1 MDSNFDSK
9 PPKGRK
15 VKFQPKAPPRRVP
28 KIEVKSEVI
37 EEDTK
42 AAISEAKALELKQ
55 RFNENKNKERMKV
68 ERKGSY
74 VAFGSGAQSTSFKSY
89 GLHKSVC
96 KTSGGENSAF
106 DDAKVK
112 EYKEPWDLYSEYPSV
127 LPLRKPYS
135 GNPEYLDEEEF
146 GEAAESR
153 TYDETTANSAIELG
167 LLEENPEASAF
178 FMKLPPVIPMLKNV
192 QDVKENVKR
201 PGGPRGAAKLVRLNE
216 LPAGFIGKMLV
227 YKSGKVKLKLGDTLY
242 DVSSGMNCIFSQEL
256 VAMNAAEKHC
266 CTIGEISKLATVTP
280 DIDAA
285 LDCLS
290 DLDLQ

>member
-1 MDSNFDSK
+1 MDLNFDSK
-9 PPKGRK
+9 PPKGR
-15 VKFQPKAPPRRVP
+15 Q
-28 KIEVKSEVI
+28 
-37 EEDTK
+37 
-42 AAISEAKALELKQ
+42 
-55 RFNENKNKERMKV
+55 ENKARTKV
-68 ERKGSY
+68 EKRVSASS

-89 GLHKSVC
+89 GFHKSGS
-96 KTSGGENSAF
+96 KTSGGENSAS
-106 DDAKVK
+106 DSANVK
-112 EYKEPWDLYSEYPSV
+112 EYKEPWDLYSDYPLV

-135 GNPEYLDEEEF
+135 GNPEYLNEEEF

-153 TYDETTANSAIELG
+153 TYDESIANSAIELG
-167 LLEENPEASAF
+167 LLEENPEANAF
-178 FMKLPPVIPMLKNV
+178 FMKLPPVIPMIKKV
-192 QDVKENVKR
+192 QDVKENIKR

-216 LPAGFIGKMLV
+216 LSAGFIGKMLV

-242 DVSSGMNCIFSQEL
+242 DVSSGINCILSQEL

-290 DLDLQ
+290 DLDL

>member
-1 MDSNFDSK
+1 MVLGQDTYEVVEEDIKATSAKANELL
-9 PPKGRK
+9 RNLEENK
-15 VKFQPKAPPRRVP
+15 VK
-28 KIEVKSEVI
+28 
-37 EEDTK
+37 
-42 AAISEAKALELKQ
+42 AKMNFEK
-55 RFNENKNKERMKV
+55 KV
-68 ERKGSY
+68 STSH

-89 GLHKSVC
+89 GFPKSES
-96 KTSGGENSAF
+96 KTSGGENSAL
-106 DDAKVK
+106 DGANVK
-112 EYKEPWDLYSEYPSV
+112 EYKEPWDLYSDYPLV

-135 GNPEYLDEEEF
+135 GNPEYLNEEEF

-153 TYDETTANSAIELG
+153 TYNESAANSAVELG

-178 FMKLPPVIPMLKNV
+178 FMKLPPVIPMIKKV

-201 PGGPRGAAKLVRLNE
+201 PGGPRGAAMLVRLNE

-256 VAMNAAEKHC
+256 VAMNTAEKNC
-266 CTIGEISKLATVTP
+266 CTVAEISKLATVTP

-290 DLDLQ
+290 DLDL